1 MFGDEV
7 SFDGIELPTKELI
20 KDLDGTKNLK
30 SLQKKYI
37 KKIFSKKLLFLFVIS
52 IFTISAI
59 FGDSSLSF
67 DINDYNFD
75 VIQSVGL
82 PGGKLAA
89 DDNTATI
96 PYDKATNGEVDL
108 EYTITVPKTT
118 RKKSYEICI
127 LLPADISPYI
137 SSKDIQGEVMELK
150 NNIEKETFDKCEY
163 LIEDVENVSD
173 YYICI
178 INIDSGKLKSTNKIE
193 LTLNIPSYYK
203 NKNITCNIF
212 SHVFVDR
219 RIHRNREENFPKK
232 QYSLKIR

>member
-1 MFGDEV
+1 MSNTYKTE
-7 SFDGIELPTKELI
+7 
-20 KDLDGTKNLK
+20 
-30 SLQKKYI
+30 YI
-37 KKIFSKKLLFLFVIS
+37 KQLISKKFVLLFVIS
-52 IFTISAI
+52 IFTINAI

-67 DINDYNFD
+67 DINDYNLD

-82 PGGKLAA
+82 TGGKLAA

-108 EYTITVPKTT
+108 EYTITVSKTI
-118 RKKSYEICI
+118 RKKSYEIGI
-127 LLPADISPYI
+127 VLPADISPTV
-137 SSKDIQGEVMELK
+137 SSKNIQGEVIELK
-150 NNIEKETFDKCEY
+150 NIEKETFEQYAY
-163 LIEDVENVSD
+163 LIEDVDNVAD

-178 INIDSGKLKSTNKIE
+178 INIDSGKSMSTNKIE
-193 LTLNIPSYYK
+193 FTLNIPSYYK

-219 RIHRNREENFPKK
+219 RIHRNRKENFPKK

>member
-1 MFGDEV
+1 M
-7 SFDGIELPTKELI
+7 TKSI
-20 KDLDGTKNLK
+20 FYNLK
-30 SLQKKYI
+30 KQNLQNFLI
-37 KKIFSKKLLFLFVIS
+37 SKKLVLLFAVS
-52 IFTISAI
+52 IFTMSAI

-67 DINDYNFD
+67 DINDYNVD

-150 NNIEKETFDKCEY
+150 DIEKETLDKYEY

-178 INIDSGKLKSTNKIE
+178 INIDSGKSMSTNKIE
-193 LTLNIPSYYK
+193 FTLNIPSYYK
-203 NKNITCNIF
+203 NKNITCNFF

-219 RIHRNREENFPKK
+219 RIHRNRKENFPKK

>member
-7 SFDGIELPTKELI
+7 SFDGIELPAKELI
-20 KDLDGTKNLK
+20 KAQYGTKNLK
-30 SLQKKYI
+30 SLQ

-59 FGDSSLSF
+59 FGDSSFSF

-96 PYDKATNGEVDL
+96 PYDKTTNGEVDL

-127 LLPADISPYI
+127 VLPADISPSI
-137 SSKDIQGEVMELK
+137 SSKDIQGEAMELK
-150 NNIEKETFDKCEY
+150 NIEKETFDKYEY
-163 LIEDVENVSD
+163 LLEDVENVSD

-178 INIDSGKLKSTNKIE
+178 INIDFGKSKSTNKIE